1 MHDDKKPKL
10 GTGGRFKALKAKLSK
25 KKGAKDPGAVAAD
38 AGRKKYGKAEFAEM
52 AARARMKKA

>member
-25 KKGAKDPGAVAAD
+25 KKGVKDPGAAD

-52 AARARMKKA
+52 AARSRMKKA